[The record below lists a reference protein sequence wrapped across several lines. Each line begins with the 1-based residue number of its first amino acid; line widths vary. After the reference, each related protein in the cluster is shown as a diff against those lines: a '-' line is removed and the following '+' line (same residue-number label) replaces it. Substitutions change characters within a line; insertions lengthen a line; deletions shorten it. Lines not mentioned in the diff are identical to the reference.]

1 MSGPVVG
8 VDLDDF
14 RTGTKAA
21 MRLAAHLK
29 FRAIEVATVEG
40 ELAPRNLG
48 ASGRRHFTRLASGL
62 GLRLAALVADMR
74 HQPLRH
80 AATVDERVAR
90 TCDILDLAR
99 DMGVSCVTAGVGLL
113 TNPDDGE
120 PDATALEALRRIGEH
135 ADARGVAYAIRPA
148 LDSGHRLAGV
158 LDALSCPAVRVCLD
172 PAAMVMQGVNPLASV
187 EQWIEY
193 ACMLHVRDGTAGLD
207 EHAGH
212 ETPLGQGD
220 VDLIGVLA
228 TLGAADVDAPYIIR
242 RRDAAMPVDDLA
254 VARDTL
260 SELLPPG

>member
-14 RTGTKAA
+14 RTETKAA
-21 MRLAAHLK
+21 MRLAAELK

-40 ELAPRNLG
+40 ELSPSNLG
-48 ASGRRHFTRLASGL
+48 ASGRRHFVRLAGGM

-74 HQPLRH
+74 HQPLSH
-80 AATVDERVAR
+80 PATVDERVAR
-90 TCDILDLAR
+90 TCAVLDLAR
-99 DMGVSCVTAGVGLL
+99 DMGVPRVTAGVGLL
-113 TNPDDGE
+113 TNPDGGE
-120 PDATALEALRRIGEH
+120 PNATALEALRRIGEH

-148 LDSGHRLAGV
+148 LDSGSRLAGV
-158 LDALSCPAVRVCLD
+158 LDALSCPAIRVCLD

-187 EQWIEY
+187 EQWIEH

-228 TLGAADVDAPYIIR
+228 TLDVADIAAPYILR
-242 RRDAAMPVDDLA
+242 RRDAARPADDLA
-254 VARDTL
+254 AARDTL
-260 SELLPPG
+260 YELLPPG